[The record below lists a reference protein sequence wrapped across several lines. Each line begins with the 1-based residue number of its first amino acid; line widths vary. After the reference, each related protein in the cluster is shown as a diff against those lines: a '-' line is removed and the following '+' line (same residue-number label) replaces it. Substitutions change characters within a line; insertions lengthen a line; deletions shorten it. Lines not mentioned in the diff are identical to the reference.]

1 MSIFTGWMGIF
12 IELTI
17 EGMGRD
23 ALWVS
28 CSEREKI
35 SLRKVGEFAK
45 GHMGRKWKIWDWN
58 LDLLIDFNGCLTV
71 KDF

>member
-1 MSIFTGWMGIF
+1 MGIF

-28 CSEREKI
+28 CSGREKI
-35 SLRKVGEFAK
+35 SLRKVGEVAK
-45 GHMGRKWKIWDWN
+45 GHMGRKWKIYKFIN
-58 LDLLIDFNGCLTV
+58 LKYLFFFIMS
-71 KDF
+71 K